1 MIDYQLA
8 NNMAVFVLGFFI
20 AGATG
25 GLSVSGGAVLVPLIT
40 PPPHPPKNACI
51 HIIAAKVDVFFSV
64 NSHLFLSW

>member
-1 MIDYQLA
+1 MVDCTQRRVCMIDYQLA

-40 PPPHPPKNACI
+40 PQQTPQKMH
-51 HIIAAKVDVFFSV
+51 VFI
-64 NSHLFLSW
+64 